1 MAITDD
7 FTGVPLGLLVS
18 QPIIEVAKG
27 QAELC
32 NVYLDHL
39 FTLAFKKAP
48 VFSGDQDPEPVE
60 ARVVKF
66 TLNRQV
72 VDANSGAIKTAPV
85 TVEAPLLAL
94 VPIPAFTMDEATVR
108 FTMEVKEVNTSQTK
122 VGTNSSFQ
130 ESFGMWGFTSSVSGS
145 VTTDISQTRTTDKS
159 AKYEIYARAAQ
170 QPPAEGMAKLST
182 IFASVIE
189 PITTGGGSGS

>member
-7 FTGVPLGLLVS
+7 FTGIPLGLLVS

-32 NVYLDHL
+32 NVYLDQL
-39 FTLAFKKAP
+39 FTLAFKTAP
-48 VFSGDQDPEPVE
+48 DFSGSNDPEVD

-66 TLNRQV
+66 KLNRQV
-72 VDANSGAIKTAPV
+72 VDASSGEVKTASV

-108 FTMEVKEVNTSQTK
+108 FTMEVKDSSVDTK
-122 VGTNSSFQ
+122 TKEQKGGLEGSF
-130 ESFGMWGFTSSVSGS
+130 SVWGFSAKISGS
-145 VTTDISQTRTTDKS
+145 VTTDISQTRSTDKS

-170 QPPAEGMAKLST
+170 QPAAEGMAKLST

-189 PITTGGGSGS
+189 PITTGKSGS

>member
-7 FTGVPLGLLVS
+7 FVGTPLGLLVS

-32 NVYLDHL
+32 NVYLDQL
-39 FTLAFKKAP
+39 FALAFKKAP
-48 VFSGDQDPEPVE
+48 VFKDDGEMEAVE

-72 VDANSGAIKTAPV
+72 VDNTSGESKIVPI

-94 VPIPAFTMDEATVR
+94 VPIPAFTMNEATVR
-108 FTMEVKEVNTSQTK
+108 FTMEVKDVNTSKTTL
-122 VGTNSSFQ
+122 GTNNTFGAT
-130 ESFGMWGFTSSVSGS
+130 FGMWGYSANVSGS
-145 VTTDISQTRTTDKS
+145 VTTNIEQTRTTDKS

-189 PITTGGGSGS
+189 PITAGGK

>member
-7 FTGVPLGLLVS
+7 FTAIPLGLLVS

-32 NVYLDHL
+32 NVYLDQL

-48 VFSGDQDPEPVE
+48 VFSGEGDAEAVE

-66 TLNRQV
+66 KLNRQV
-72 VDANSGAIKTAPV
+72 VDKTSGAIKTAPV

-108 FTMEVKEVNTSQTK
+108 FTMEVKDVNTDKTS
-122 VGTNSSFQ
+122 VGTNNSFSSN
-130 ESFGMWGFTSSVSGS
+130 FGAWGYSANITGS
-145 VTTDISQTRTTDKS
+145 VTTDSSHTRTTDKS
-159 AKYEIYARAAQ
+159 AKYEIFARAAQ
-170 QPPAEGMAKLST
+170 QPAAEGMAKLST

-189 PITTGGGSGS
+189 PISIGGGSGS